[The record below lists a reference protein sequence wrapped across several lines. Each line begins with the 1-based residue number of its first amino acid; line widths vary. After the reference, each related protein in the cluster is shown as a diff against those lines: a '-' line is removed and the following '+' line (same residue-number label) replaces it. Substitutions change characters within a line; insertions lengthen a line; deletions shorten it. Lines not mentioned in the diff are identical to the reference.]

1 MWTRIREFLA
11 PPVFAGDED
20 KTRVARLLN
29 AILLFILA
37 VLVAVTIPVLIL
49 PESSVEGL
57 QFVGLT
63 AVLTVGAWILLRSGY
78 LRLASGLFVAILG
91 LLELGTLILTGGLRS
106 PTAAG
111 FIVFVVVA
119 ALLLGRFGAIV
130 SGGLTI
136 LAGLGVYV
144 AGANGIL
151 PPPLVNL
158 TPQLGLINV
167 IGNVTLAALL
177 LHLAIGSLDEALE
190 RARQQAGE
198 LEQQREHLEETVEA
212 RTRDLTR
219 RTRYLEATAAVAQ
232 DTASLLDLER
242 QLVRIVNL
250 VSEQFGFY
258 HTGIFLLDPA
268 REWAVLE
275 AASSEGGQRMLARD
289 HRLRVGVGIVGYVVE
304 QGEPRVALDVGEDA
318 VFFDNPDLPN
328 TRSEMALPLR
338 ARGEVI
344 GALDV
349 QSVEPAAFREED
361 VAVLQTLADQVAV
374 AIDNARLFQ
383 QVQESLEAE
392 RRAYGQLSREAWQE
406 LIRSETGLSFIS
418 DARDTVPAADLWRPE
433 MRTALRTGEITP
445 VDGQSGPGT
454 RLAIPIKV
462 RDQIVGVIDGRKSND
477 TAWTE
482 EEIDLLQTL
491 TDQLSVALE
500 SARLYR
506 DTQRRAERERLVA
519 DITAKVRASSD
530 VETIMRTAVRE
541 LGNAMRV
548 DRTRVLLAADR
559 GHGMGQEEDELQEE

>member
-1 MWTRIREFLA
+1 MWIRIRQFLA

-29 AILLFILA
+29 TILLFILA
-37 VLVAVTIPVLIL
+37 VLVAVTVPVLIL
-49 PESSVEGL
+49 PESPVEGL

-63 AVLTVGAWILLRSGY
+63 GLLTVGAWVLLRSGY

-119 ALLLGRFGAIV
+119 ALLLGRFGAVI

-136 LAGLGVYV
+136 LVGVGVYV
-144 AGANGIL
+144 AGANGVL

-198 LEQQREHLEETVEA
+198 LEQQREQLEETVEA
-212 RTRDLTR
+212 RTQDLTR
-219 RTRYLEATAAVAQ
+219 RTRYLEATAAVAR

-242 QLVRIVNL
+242 QLARIVSL

-275 AASSEGGQRMLARD
+275 AASSEGGQRMLARN
-289 HRLRVGVGIVGYVVE
+289 HRLQLGVGIVGYVVE

-338 ARGEVI
+338 ARGEII

-349 QSVEPAAFREED
+349 QSIEPAAFREED

-374 AIDNARLFQ
+374 AIYNTRLFQ
-383 QVQESLEAE
+383 QVQESLDAE
-392 RRAYGQLSREAWQE
+392 RRAYGQMSREAWQE
-406 LIRSETGLSFIS
+406 LVRAETGLGFIS
-418 DARDTVPAADLWRPE
+418 DVRDTVPAPDLWRPE

-445 VDGQSGPGT
+445 FDNGA

-462 RDQIVGVIDGRKSND
+462 RDQVVGVIDGCKPDD

-491 TDQLSVALE
+491 TDQLGVALE

-530 VETIMRTAVRE
+530 VENIMQTAVRE
-541 LGNAMRV
+541 LGKAMRV

-559 GHGMGQEEDELQEE
+559 GSRMDQEEDEL